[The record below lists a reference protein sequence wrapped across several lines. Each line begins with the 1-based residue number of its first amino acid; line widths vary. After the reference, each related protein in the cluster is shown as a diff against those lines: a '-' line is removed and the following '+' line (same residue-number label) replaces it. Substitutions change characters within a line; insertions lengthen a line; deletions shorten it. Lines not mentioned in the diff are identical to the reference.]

1 MKVCTPLSEI
11 DDISFSEN
19 TAQLIGKL
27 LLEGAELIYFYNLPG
42 TSRIFGKYVSND
54 TIFEV
59 HATLQVTITHFNYLH
74 MKNYNPCKL
83 PTYEYNVTVKP
94 NSHQLLT
101 LSYESYLDTKWEN
114 IYTSNSCMYI
124 DIHENK

>member
-1 MKVCTPLSEI
+1 MKVCTPLPEI

-42 TSRIFGKYVSND
+42 TSRIFGKYISDD

-59 HATLQVTITHFNYLH
+59 HATLQVTMTHFIYLN
-74 MKNYNPCKL
+74 MKN
-83 PTYEYNVTVKP
+83 
-94 NSHQLLT
+94 
-101 LSYESYLDTKWEN
+101 
-114 IYTSNSCMYI
+114 I
-124 DIHENK
+124 